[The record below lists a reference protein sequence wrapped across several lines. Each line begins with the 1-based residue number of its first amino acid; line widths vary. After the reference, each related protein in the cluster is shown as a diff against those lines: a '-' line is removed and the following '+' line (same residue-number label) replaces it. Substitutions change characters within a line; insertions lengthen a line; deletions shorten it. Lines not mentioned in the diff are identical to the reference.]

1 MILLAYQTPREWV
14 DAVRA
19 DFDSFLQD
27 HAANERKASAAAIQ
41 MAVQHHDI
49 PPLVDALVELAGEE
63 MDHFRQVYEI
73 LRERDTG
80 LGQDSPDPY
89 MTKLHGAIRKQA
101 KSDFLLDRLLVF
113 SIVEARG
120 CERFGMLADALE
132 EGPLKTFYTDLT
144 RAEARHRGLF
154 TRLARD
160 IFDPTTVAKRIETLV
175 EIEAK
180 IIAAL
185 PLQATLH

>member
-1 MILLAYQTPREWV
+1 MLLLASQTPREWV
-14 DAVRA
+14 DTVRA

-41 MAVQHHDI
+41 MAVQHHDV
-49 PPLVDALVELAGEE
+49 PPLVDALVELAEEE
-63 MDHFRQVYEI
+63 MVHFRRVYEI
-73 LRERDTG
+73 LRERNIG

-89 MTKLHGAIRKQA
+89 MAKLHGAIRKA
-101 KSDFLLDRLLVF
+101 ARSDFLLDRLVVF

-120 CERFGMLADALE
+120 CERFGLLADALE
-132 EGPLKTFYTDLT
+132 EGPLKTFYSDLT

-154 TRLARD
+154 VHLARD
-160 IFDPTTVAKRIETLV
+160 IFDPSTVADRIGTLV
-175 EIEAK
+175 GIEAE
-180 IIAAL
+180 ILAAL